1 MRKRKMKN
9 LVKLSVAVWTLAS
22 MSASA
27 ATGSMVTTVERF
39 LTIAGDRYG
48 GCMAELAHPIA
59 SQGLDCRGNWV
70 TFSCSGDFASQK
82 DAQRNLEMA
91 QFAFALE
98 KQVRV
103 YIDDSFTH
111 NTYCFA
117 NRIDLLN

>member
-1 MRKRKMKN
+1 MKN
-9 LVKLSVAVWTLAS
+9 LIKLALLAYTLAS
-22 MSASA
+22 TSAWG
-27 ATGSMVTTVERF
+27 ATGSLVTTVERF

-48 GCMAELAHPIA
+48 GCMVELAHPPE
-59 SQGLDCRGNWV
+59 SQGLACRGNWV
-70 TFSCSGDFASQK
+70 TFSCSGDFASRQ

-91 QFAFALE
+91 QFAFALQ
-98 KQVRV
+98 KRVRV

>member
-1 MRKRKMKN
+1 MKN
-9 LVKLSVAVWTLAS
+9 LIKLALVACALVSTGAS
-22 MSASA
+22 G

-39 LTIAGDRYG
+39 LTIASDRYG
-48 GCMAELAHPIA
+48 GCMAELAHPPE
-59 SQGLDCRGNWV
+59 SQGLICRGNWV
-70 TFSCSGDFASQK
+70 TFSCSGDFASRQ
-82 DAQRNLEMA
+82 DAKRNLEMA
-91 QFAFALE
+91 MFAFALE